1 MKKLYLVTN
10 SDNYTESEFL
20 ERVEEA
26 LKGGIDLLQ
35 LREKDKSTR
44 EVLDLAIKVKSLAD
58 SFNVPLI
65 IDDRVSIAMAI
76 NTGVHVGKSD
86 LPIRYVKKLMP
97 DNIIGATAKTVE
109 TAKKAQSDGASY
121 LGVGAIFETATKVK
135 TVITSVDTLNSIK
148 ENVDIDVYAIGGLTF
163 ANVDIL
169 KGSKVD
175 GICVVRE
182 IMNAENVFKRTR
194 DLKEKINQI
203 LV

>member
-97 DNIIGATAKTVE
+97 DSIIGATAKTVE

>member
-10 SDNYTESEFL
+10 SDKYTESEFL
-20 ERVEEA
+20 ERIDEA

-35 LREKDKSTR
+35 LREKGKNTR
-44 EVLDLAIKVKSLAD
+44 EVLDLALKVKDLAD
-58 SFNVPLI
+58 KFNVPLI
-65 IDDRVSIAMAI
+65 IDDRVSIAMA
-76 NTGVHVGKSD
+76 TGSGVHVGATD
-86 LPIRYVKKLMP
+86 LPISYVKKLMP
-97 DNIIGATAKTVE
+97 DSIIGATAKTVKA
-109 TAKKAQSDGASY
+109 AKKAQSDGASY

-135 TVITSVDTLNSIK
+135 TVLTSVDTLNSIK
-148 ENVDIDVYAIGGLTF
+148 ENVDIDVYAIGGLTL